1 MTTNNKNQL
10 ISEQRKTPIRAFASF
25 LNREHQEMMWN
36 ELLDVMPKKHA
47 HRLWLYMGM
56 MDSTIAEG
64 YSDDNK

>member
-1 MTTNNKNQL
+1 MTDNKNPL
-10 ISEQRKTPIRAFASF
+10 IPEQRKTPIRAFAAF
-25 LNREHQEMMWN
+25 MNREHQEMMWK

-47 HRLWLYMGM
+47 HRLCLYMGM